1 MRFKP
6 FRRRAAWLCT
16 LYKNTQ
22 TEANK
27 LDGYNTAWFVFITL
41 SSLTNQ
47 RQRIIFVSFLR
58 IAHLSWTFCSF
69 NGFRLVR
76 GVGAL
81 VTTARELVS
90 FSALQIS
97 IGGKYTDAAVTLG
110 FFFSLR
116 RVWKSTG
123 NLFLVFMCNE
133 NDNCSLCSEKRTA
146 SIIWRKHLVPS
157 LLVTGINGYFIV
169 SCCLFVA
176 LSSMNN
182 VP

>member
-97 IGGKYTDAAVTLG
+97 IGGKYTDAAVTLD
-110 FFFSLR
+110 F
-116 RVWKSTG
+116 
-123 NLFLVFMCNE
+123 LFLFHYAECEKALGICSSFLCAMRMTIAHCARKNE
-133 NDNCSLCSEKRTA
+133 LPRLFDRRIWYPLCF
-146 SIIWRKHLVPS
+146 
-157 LLVTGINGYFIV
+157 LLALTDIL
-169 SCCLFVA
+169 LFHA
-176 LSSMNN
+176 AFLLL
-182 VP
+182 

>member
-110 FFFSLR
+110 FFFFFITQS
-116 RVWKSTG
+116 VK
-123 NLFLVFMCNE
+123 
-133 NDNCSLCSEKRTA
+133 
-146 SIIWRKHLVPS
+146 KHWESVPRFYVQWEWQ
-157 LLVTGINGYFIV
+157 LFIV
-169 SCCLFVA
+169 LRKTNCLDYLTEAFGT
-176 LSSMNN
+176 LSACYWH
-182 VP
+182 

>member
-22 TEANK
+22 TEAK
-27 LDGYNTAWFVFITL
+27 RLDSYDTAWFVFIAL

-58 IAHLSWTFCSF
+58 IAHLSLTFCSF
-69 NGFRLVR
+69 NGFQLVR

-81 VTTARELVS
+81 VTTARKLFS

-97 IGGKYTDAAVTLG
+97 AEGKYTDAAVTLD
-110 FFFSLR
+110 FFF
-116 RVWKSTG
+116 
-123 NLFLVFMCNE
+123 
-133 NDNCSLCSEKRTA
+133 
-146 SIIWRKHLVPS
+146 
-157 LLVTGINGYFIV
+157 YFITQSGTKHWESV
-169 SCCLFVA
+169 VPRFYVQREWQLFIVLRKTNCFDYLPEEFWYPLRFLLA
-176 LSSMNN
+176 LTDILLFHAAFLLL
-182 VP
+182 